1 MCRNGGLVSRLLA
14 LSVVLGKAEKSRII
28 RKAKL
33 LVRTA
38 RSPSSICIF
47 TSSFDVSVDASE
59 CRATIRD
66 RMLWQGRRE
75 SENVDDARG
84 SGGGGRIM
92 LGGGIGTVILVV
104 LYLLLGGDPQA
115 LFNSQQVQLPESAQY
130 DNQAPRDEASKF
142 VAVVLA
148 DTEDAWNEV
157 FRQMGREYQ
166 EPRLV
171 LFTDMI
177 QSGCGFAS
185 GATGPF
191 YCPQDRRVYIDL
203 GFFRQLQERLG
214 AGGDFAEAYVIAH
227 EVGHHVQNLLGI
239 SDRVQAARGRVSQS
253 EYNRLSVR
261 LELQADFLAGVWA
274 RYTDR
279 IKHVVEA
286 GDIEEAMRAASAVG
300 DDRLQ
305 SRSRGYVV
313 PDSFTHG
320 TSEQRVRWFRRGYE
334 TGDLRQG
341 DTFNAPEL

>member
-1 MCRNGGLVSRLLA
+1 
-14 LSVVLGKAEKSRII
+14 
-28 RKAKL
+28 
-33 LVRTA
+33 
-38 RSPSSICIF
+38 
-47 TSSFDVSVDASE
+47 
-59 CRATIRD
+59 
-66 RMLWQGRRE
+66 MLWQGQRE
-75 SENVDDARG
+75 SENVEDARG
-84 SGGGGRIM
+84 SGGGGGRIV

-104 LYLLLGGDPQA
+104 LYLVLGGDPQA
-115 LFNSQQVQLPESAQY
+115 LFNSQQAQLPQTAQY
-130 DNQAPRDEASKF
+130 DSQAPRDEASKF
-142 VAVVLA
+142 VSVVLA
-148 DTEDAWNEV
+148 DTEDAWHEI

-166 EPRLV
+166 DPKLI

-191 YCPQDRRVYIDL
+191 YCPEDQRVYIDL
-203 GFFRQLQERLG
+203 GFFHQLQNRLG

-239 SDRVQAARGRVSQS
+239 TDRVQAAKRRVSEA

-274 RYTDR
+274 RYADR
-279 IKHVVEA
+279 VKHIVEE

-305 SRSRGYVV
+305 YRSRGYVV

-320 TSEQRVRWFRRGYE
+320 SSEQRVRWFRRGYE
-334 TGDLRQG
+334 TGDINQG
-341 DTFNAPEL
+341 DTFSARDL

>member
-1 MCRNGGLVSRLLA
+1 
-14 LSVVLGKAEKSRII
+14 
-28 RKAKL
+28 
-33 LVRTA
+33 
-38 RSPSSICIF
+38 
-47 TSSFDVSVDASE
+47 
-59 CRATIRD
+59 
-66 RMLWQGRRE
+66 MLWQGQRE
-75 SENVDDARG
+75 SENVEDARG
-84 SGGGGRIM
+84 SGGGGGRIV

-115 LFNSQQVQLPESAQY
+115 LFNSQQAQVPQTAQY
-130 DNQAPRDEASKF
+130 DSQAPRDDASKF
-142 VAVVLA
+142 VSVVLA
-148 DTEDAWNEV
+148 DTEDAWHEI

-166 EPRLV
+166 DPKLV

-191 YCPQDRRVYIDL
+191 YCPQDQRVYIDL
-203 GFFRQLQERLG
+203 GFFHELQNRLG

-239 SDRVQAARGRVSQS
+239 TDRVQAARRRMSEA
-253 EYNRLSVR
+253 EYNRVSVR

-274 RYTDR
+274 RYADR
-279 IKHVVEA
+279 VKHIVED

-305 SRSRGYVV
+305 YRSRGYVV

-320 TSEQRVRWFRRGYE
+320 SSEQRVRWFRRGYE
-334 TGDLRQG
+334 TGDINQG
-341 DTFNAPEL
+341 DTFNSRDL

>member
-1 MCRNGGLVSRLLA
+1 
-14 LSVVLGKAEKSRII
+14 
-28 RKAKL
+28 
-33 LVRTA
+33 
-38 RSPSSICIF
+38 
-47 TSSFDVSVDASE
+47 
-59 CRATIRD
+59 
-66 RMLWQGRRE
+66 MLWQGRRE
-75 SENVDDARG
+75 SDNVEDARG
-84 SGGGGRIM
+84 SGGGGRLV
-92 LGGGIGTVILVV
+92 LGGGIGTVVLVV

-115 LFNSQQVQLPESAQY
+115 LFNSQQAQLPQTAQY
-130 DNQAPRDEASKF
+130 DSQAPRDEASKF

-148 DTEDAWNEV
+148 DTEDAWNEI
-157 FRQMGREYQ
+157 FREMGREYQ
-166 EPRLV
+166 EPRLM

-203 GFFRQLQERLG
+203 GFFRELQQRLG

-239 SDRVQAARGRVSQS
+239 SDRVQEMRRRVSEA
-253 EYNRLSVR
+253 EYNQLSVR

-279 IKHVVEA
+279 VKHVVEA

-305 SRSRGYVV
+305 YRSRGYVV

-320 TSEQRVRWFRRGYE
+320 SSEQRVRWFRRGYE
-334 TGDLRQG
+334 TGDIRQG
-341 DTFNAPEL
+341 DTFNAREL

>member
-1 MCRNGGLVSRLLA
+1 
-14 LSVVLGKAEKSRII
+14 
-28 RKAKL
+28 
-33 LVRTA
+33 
-38 RSPSSICIF
+38 
-47 TSSFDVSVDASE
+47 
-59 CRATIRD
+59 
-66 RMLWQGRRE
+66 MLWQGRRE
-75 SENVDDARG
+75 SENVEDARG

-92 LGGGIGTVILVV
+92 LGGGIGTVVLVV

-115 LFNSQQVQLPESAQY
+115 LFNSQQAQLPQSAQY
-130 DNQAPRDEASKF
+130 DSQAPRDEASKF

-166 EPRLV
+166 EPTLV

-253 EYNRLSVR
+253 EYNQLSVR

-341 DTFNAPEL
+341 DTFNARDL

>member
-1 MCRNGGLVSRLLA
+1 
-14 LSVVLGKAEKSRII
+14 
-28 RKAKL
+28 
-33 LVRTA
+33 
-38 RSPSSICIF
+38 
-47 TSSFDVSVDASE
+47 
-59 CRATIRD
+59 
-66 RMLWQGRRE
+66 MLWQGRRE
-75 SENVDDARG
+75 SENVEDARG

-92 LGGGIGTVILVV
+92 LGGGIGTVVLVV

-115 LFNSQQVQLPESAQY
+115 LFRFTEQAQLPQSAQY

-148 DTEDAWNEV
+148 DTEDAWNEI
-157 FRQMGREYQ
+157 FRQMGREYE
-166 EPRLV
+166 EPKLM
-171 LFTDMI
+171 LFTDVI

-203 GFFRQLQERLG
+203 GFFRELQQRLG

-239 SDRVQAARGRVSQS
+239 TDRVQAARRRVSEA
-253 EYNRLSVR
+253 EYNQLSAR

-279 IKHVVEA
+279 VKHVVEA
-286 GDIEEAMRAASAVG
+286 GDIEEAMRAAAAVG

-305 SRSRGYVV
+305 YRSRGYVV

-334 TGDLRQG
+334 TGDLSQG
-341 DTFNAPEL
+341 DTFNARDL

>member
-1 MCRNGGLVSRLLA
+1 
-14 LSVVLGKAEKSRII
+14 
-28 RKAKL
+28 
-33 LVRTA
+33 
-38 RSPSSICIF
+38 
-47 TSSFDVSVDASE
+47 
-59 CRATIRD
+59 
-66 RMLWQGRRE
+66 MLWQGRRE
-75 SENVDDARG
+75 SENVEDARG

-115 LFNSQQVQLPESAQY
+115 LFNSQQAQLPQSAQF

-157 FRQMGREYQ
+157 FRQMGRRYE

-239 SDRVQAARGRVSQS
+239 TDRVQAARRRVSES

-274 RYTDR
+274 RYADR
-279 IKHVVEA
+279 VKHVVEA
-286 GDIEEAMRAASAVG
+286 GDIEEAIRAASAVG

-305 SRSRGYVV
+305 YRSRGHVV

-334 TGDLRQG
+334 TGDVSQG
-341 DTFNAPEL
+341 DTFNAREL

>member
-1 MCRNGGLVSRLLA
+1 
-14 LSVVLGKAEKSRII
+14 
-28 RKAKL
+28 
-33 LVRTA
+33 
-38 RSPSSICIF
+38 
-47 TSSFDVSVDASE
+47 
-59 CRATIRD
+59 
-66 RMLWQGRRE
+66 MLWRGQRE
-75 SENVDDARG
+75 SGNVEDERG
-84 SGGGGRIM
+84 SGGGGGRIV

-115 LFNSQQVQLPESAQY
+115 LFNSQQAQLPQTAQY
-130 DNQAPRDEASKF
+130 DSQTSPRDEASKF
-142 VAVVLA
+142 VSVVLA
-148 DTEDAWNEV
+148 DTEDAWHAI
-157 FRQMGREYQ
+157 FRQMGREYE
-166 EPRLV
+166 EPKLV

-191 YCPQDRRVYIDL
+191 YCPEDRRVYIDL
-203 GFFRQLQERLG
+203 GFFRQLQDRLG

-239 SDRVQAARGRVSQS
+239 TDRVQAARRRVSEA

-274 RYTDR
+274 RYADR
-279 IKHVVEA
+279 VKHVVEA

-305 SRSRGYVV
+305 YRSRGYVV

-320 TSEQRVRWFRRGYE
+320 TSEQRARWFRRGYE
-334 TGDLRQG
+334 TGDLNQG
-341 DTFNAPEL
+341 DTFSARDL

>member
-1 MCRNGGLVSRLLA
+1 
-14 LSVVLGKAEKSRII
+14 
-28 RKAKL
+28 
-33 LVRTA
+33 
-38 RSPSSICIF
+38 
-47 TSSFDVSVDASE
+47 
-59 CRATIRD
+59 
-66 RMLWQGRRE
+66 MLWQGRRE
-75 SENVDDARG
+75 SENVEDVRG
-84 SGGGGRIM
+84 SGGGRRLV

-115 LFNSQQVQLPESAQY
+115 LFNSQQAQLPQSAQF

-142 VAVVLA
+142 IAVVLA
-148 DTEDAWNEV
+148 DTEDAWNEI
-157 FRQMGREYQ
+157 FRQMGREYE
-166 EPRLV
+166 EPKLM
-171 LFTDMI
+171 LFTDLI

-203 GFFRQLQERLG
+203 GFYRLLQERLG
-214 AGGDFAEAYVIAH
+214 AGGDFAQAYVIAH

-239 SDRVQAARGRVSQS
+239 TDRVQAARGRVSES
-253 EYNRLSVR
+253 EYNRLSIR

-279 IKHVVEA
+279 VKHVVEA
-286 GDIEEAMRAASAVG
+286 GDIEEAIRAASAVG

-305 SRSRGYVV
+305 YRSRGYVV

-334 TGDLRQG
+334 TGDVRQG

>member
-1 MCRNGGLVSRLLA
+1 
-14 LSVVLGKAEKSRII
+14 
-28 RKAKL
+28 
-33 LVRTA
+33 
-38 RSPSSICIF
+38 
-47 TSSFDVSVDASE
+47 
-59 CRATIRD
+59 
-66 RMLWQGRRE
+66 MLWQGQRE

-84 SGGGGRIM
+84 SGGGRLVM
-92 LGGGIGTVILVV
+92 GGGIGTVILVV
-104 LYLLLGGDPQA
+104 LYLVLGGDPQA
-115 LFNSQQVQLPESAQY
+115 LFNSQQAQLPQSAQI
-130 DNQAPRDEASKF
+130 DTQAPRDDASKF

-148 DTEDAWNEV
+148 DTEDAWNAV
-157 FRQMGREYQ
+157 FRQMGRNYQ

-171 LFTDMI
+171 LFTDVI

-227 EVGHHVQNLLGI
+227 EVGHHVQKLLGI
-239 SDRVQAARGRVSQS
+239 TDRVDAARRRAS
-253 EYNRLSVR
+253 EAESNRLSVR

-274 RYTDR
+274 RYADR
-279 IKHVVEA
+279 VKHVVEA
-286 GDIEEAMRAASAVG
+286 GDIEEAIRAAAAVG

-334 TGDLRQG
+334 TGDLSQG
-341 DTFNAPEL
+341 DTFNAREL

>member
-1 MCRNGGLVSRLLA
+1 
-14 LSVVLGKAEKSRII
+14 
-28 RKAKL
+28 
-33 LVRTA
+33 
-38 RSPSSICIF
+38 
-47 TSSFDVSVDASE
+47 
-59 CRATIRD
+59 
-66 RMLWQGRRE
+66 MLWQGRRE
-75 SENVDDARG
+75 SENVEDARG
-84 SGGGGRIM
+84 SGGGRLV

-115 LFNSQQVQLPESAQY
+115 LFDAQQQAQVSQPAQV

-157 FRQMGREYQ
+157 FGQMGREYE

-171 LFTDMI
+171 LFTDLI

-203 GFFRQLQERLG
+203 GFFRQLQGRLG

-239 SDRVQAARGRVSQS
+239 TDRVQAARGRVSES

-279 IKHVVEA
+279 VKHVVEA

-305 SRSRGYVV
+305 YRSRGYVV

-334 TGDLRQG
+334 TGDLREG
-341 DTFNAPEL
+341 DTFKAREL

>member
-1 MCRNGGLVSRLLA
+1 
-14 LSVVLGKAEKSRII
+14 
-28 RKAKL
+28 
-33 LVRTA
+33 
-38 RSPSSICIF
+38 
-47 TSSFDVSVDASE
+47 
-59 CRATIRD
+59 
-66 RMLWQGRRE
+66 MLWQGQRE
-75 SENVDDARG
+75 SENLEEARG
-84 SGGGGRIM
+84 SGGGRLVM
-92 LGGGIGTVILVV
+92 SGGIGTVILVV
-104 LYLLLGGDPQA
+104 LYLVMGGDPQA
-115 LFNSQQVQLPESAQY
+115 LFNAQQQVQVPQTAQI
-130 DNQAPRDEASKF
+130 DNHAPRDEASKF

-157 FRQMGREYQ
+157 FRQMGRKYE

-227 EVGHHVQNLLGI
+227 EVGHHVQKLLGI
-239 SDRVQAARGRVSQS
+239 TDRVDAARRRAS
-253 EYNRLSVR
+253 ESESNRLSVR
-261 LELQADFLAGVWA
+261 LELHADFLAGVWA
-274 RYTDR
+274 RYADR
-279 IKHVVEA
+279 VKHVVEA
-286 GDIEEAMRAASAVG
+286 GDIEEAIRAASAVG

-334 TGDLRQG
+334 TGDLSQG
-341 DTFNAPEL
+341 DTFNAREL